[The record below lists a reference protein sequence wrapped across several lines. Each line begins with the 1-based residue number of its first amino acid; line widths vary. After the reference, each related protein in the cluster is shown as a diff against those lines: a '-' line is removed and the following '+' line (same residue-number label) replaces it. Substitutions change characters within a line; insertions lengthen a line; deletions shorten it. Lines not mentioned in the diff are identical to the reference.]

1 MALDFVVF
9 ALMAA
14 TFYAIANI
22 LDKLIMTDHV
32 KRPMVKAFYGGILAP
47 FVALPA
53 FYLGG
58 MTVPTPKILALSILA
73 GLSFFMTVIL
83 IMRAMQLE
91 EVSRLALLKQLTPIF
106 VVGLSFVILDEVL
119 SFNQYMGVGVLIFA
133 GLISSLDHPKQG
145 IPSLKFNKP
154 FFLVIVSNMFA
165 AFSFVLLKYLLSF
178 QNFWTILYWEQF
190 GLFLAAPIVLIAGSK
205 YREEAKDILFSKPKT
220 LGLLIMT
227 TTALMSAT
235 LSLTAGFSKA
245 SASIVASINTIN
257 PLFTLIFVIVLQRFG
272 FEQFE
277 EHLSR
282 TEILVKTMATLLF
295 VAGIYLVR

>member
-1 MALDFVVF
+1 MALDFVAF

-14 TFYAIANI
+14 TCYAIANI
-22 LDKLIMTDHV
+22 LDKIIMTDHV
-32 KRPMVKAFYGGILAP
+32 ERPMTKAFYGGIMAP

-53 FYLGG
+53 FFLGG
-58 MTVPTPKILALSILA
+58 QVIPSPKVLGLSLLA

-106 VVGLSFVILDEVL
+106 VVGLSFLMLEEVL
-119 SFNQYMGVGVLIFA
+119 SINQYMGIGVLVFA

-154 FFLVIVSNMFA
+154 FLLVITSNLFA
-165 AFSFVLLKYLLSF
+165 AFSFVLLKYLLNF
-178 QNFWTILYWEQF
+178 QSFWTILYWEQF
-190 GLFLAAPIVLIAGSK
+190 GLFIAAPFVLLAGSK
-205 YREEAKDILFSKPKT
+205 YRAEVKDILFRKPKA
-220 LGLLIMT
+220 LGLLVAT

-257 PLFTLIFVIVLQRFG
+257 PLFTLIFVIVLQRIG

-282 TEILVKTMATLLF
+282 TEILVKTFATLMF